1 MRLTLSGSA
10 ASLVFLL
17 AACTDPAYLGSPVRV
32 ASETEVANC
41 TYVTSYR
48 TRPGVYG
55 PLASQG
61 LEDARRTTLESAA
74 EAGANTVVFAPIPAD
89 GLVTEIEADAYVC

>member
-1 MRLTLSGSA
+1 MRLTLLLSTA
-10 ASLVFLL
+10 ALL
-17 AACTDPAYLGSPVRV
+17 AACTDPAHLGSPVRV
-32 ASETEVANC
+32 AGADEVAGC

-55 PLASQG
+55 PLAAQG

-74 EAGANTVVFAPIPAD
+74 EDGANTIVFAPIPAD